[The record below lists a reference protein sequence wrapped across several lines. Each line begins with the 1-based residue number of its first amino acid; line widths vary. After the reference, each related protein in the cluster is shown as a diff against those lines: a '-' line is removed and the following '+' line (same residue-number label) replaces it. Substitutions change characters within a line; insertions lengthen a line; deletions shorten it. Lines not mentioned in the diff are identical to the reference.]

1 MKLSLKRLNFYL
13 TYLRLRL
20 ASLCYS
26 FRRHNSREQYGSVPL
41 SRDKAYVCQHSACFF
56 HALMPNLV
64 PQFNGASCSVASVAT
79 VLNTACFLSQK
90 KGKKGPIT
98 QAEILDTVDVVHW
111 KERVS
116 SKGYSGRRGLPIEI
130 LGLAV
135 EGSLK
140 AFNIPY
146 ERVDV
151 VALHPEMPEIGKR
164 MEELKQRLVK
174 FEKIKDT
181 FLIAHFN
188 QGIFTG
194 GIHLPHISPV
204 GAYDDEKNRVLIL
217 DVDPEQAE
225 PYWVS
230 FETFFEGL
238 SWGYHGILKRFGYIG
253 GGYVWIRLKPDNAAT
268 SL

>member
-1 MKLSLKRLNFYL
+1 MS
-13 TYLRLRL
+13 
-20 ASLCYS
+20 
-26 FRRHNSREQYGSVPL
+26 
-41 SRDKAYVCQHSACFF
+41 
-56 HALMPNLV
+56 NLV

-79 VLNTACFLSQK
+79 VLNSVCLLSPK
-90 KGKKGPIT
+90 KSNKAPVT
-98 QAEILDTVDVVHW
+98 QAEILETVDVVHW

-130 LGLAV
+130 LGVAV
-135 EGSLK
+135 EGSFK

-146 ERVDV
+146 KRVEV
-151 VALHPEMPEIGKR
+151 VALYPEMPEIGKR
-164 MEELKQRLVK
+164 TEELKQRLVK

-204 GAYDDEKNRVLIL
+204 GAYDVEKDRVLIL
-217 DVDPEQAE
+217 DVDPEQTE

-238 SWGYHGILKRFGYIG
+238 SWGYQGMLKKYGYIG
-253 GGYVWIRLKPDNAAT
+253 GGYVWIQL
-268 SL
+268 